1 MHQLETLSQR
11 LKWARKRAKLSQG
24 KLAKLVNIEQS
35 IISKLENNLLKST
48 NKIVEIANE
57 LSVSVYWLKTGNGD
71 PDVVIPV
78 SNFNQLELAVRK
90 FGLSDEE
97 ILIVEKYAIEKS
109 HRNFLVKII
118 RKNQILI
125 RKPMD
130 N

>member
-97 ILIVEKYAIEKS
+97 ILIVEKYAIEKATEI
-109 HRNFLVKII
+109 FLSK
-118 RKNQILI
+118 
-125 RKPMD
+125 
-130 N
+130 